1 MTNDALL
8 TLFMAGMAAFAVGMY
23 VVLDGFDLGLGILFP
38 FADDHGQRDQMM
50 NSIAPFWDGNETWL
64 VFGGAILLS
73 AFPLAFSVIMPAVYL
88 PVIVMLLGLIFRG
101 VAFEFRFK
109 HHPRTRIWDLA
120 FCGGSVI
127 ATFAQGVVLGT
138 FVQGIRVEGGRYAGG
153 PWDWLTAFSVMTAVA
168 LLCGYALLGN
178 TWLFWR
184 SRGALQGKGA
194 RLDAGATGRL
204 ALRYRGSQRVDV
216 SDVCRHRCTLV
227 RLSPITGIRAGTAAD
242 GVVRVERLP
251 CREAGTEHTAVLVLR
266 ELVLP
271 QLLRARDQHLSA
283 PATAFAELVRRRGVA
298 GIAAL
303 PVARPARAG
312 AADPRPHLVQLPG
325 VPCAGRRRRGL
336 RARMRP
342 TSSADAA
349 SASTA
354 APSVGPRDAG
364 LMARASGS
372 ARSRPG

>member
-1 MTNDALL
+1 MTTDALL

-184 SRGALQGKGA
+184 SRGALQEKA
-194 RLDAGATGRL
+194 RAWMPVLL
-204 ALRYRGSQRVDV
+204 VALLCAIAAV
-216 SDVCRHRCTLV
+216 SVWTPLM
-227 RLSPITGIRAGTAAD
+227 S
-242 GVVRVERLP
+242 
-251 CREAGTEHTAVLVLR
+251 
-266 ELVLP
+266 
-271 QLLRARDQHLSA
+271 
-283 PATAFAELVRRRGVA
+283 A
-298 GIAAL
+298 GIAARWFDFPRSL
-303 PVARPARAG
+303 VFAPVPLLTAWCAWSAYRAVNQAPSARPFWFCVSLFFLSYSGLAISIF
-312 AADPRPHLVQLPG
+312 PQLP
-325 VPCAGRRRRGL
+325 PPSLSLFDA
-336 RARMRP
+336 AA
-342 TSSADAA
+342 SSASQRFLLPGLLVLVPLILAHTWFNYRVFHLPGDAEE
-349 SASTA
+349 
-354 APSVGPRDAG
+354 GYG
-364 LMARASGS
+364 HE
-372 ARSRPG
+372 

>member
-8 TLFMAGMAAFAVGMY
+8 TLFMAGMAALAVGMY

-109 HHPRTRIWDLA
+109 HHPRVHIWDLA

-127 ATFAQGVVLGT
+127 ATFAQGVVLGA

-153 PWDWLTAFSVMTAVA
+153 PWDWLTAFSVMTGAA

-184 SRGALQGKGA
+184 SRGALQQKA
-194 RLDAGATGRL
+194 RAWMPVLLVALLAAIAAVSVWTPLTSAAIAARWFDFPRSLVFAPVPLLTGWCAWSAYRAVQQAPSARPFWLCVGLFFLSYTGLAISIFPHLPPPSLSLFDAA
-204 ALRYRGSQRVDV
+204 ASPASQRF
-216 SDVCRHRCTLV
+216 L
-227 RLSPITGIRAGTAAD
+227 
-242 GVVRVERLP
+242 LP
-251 CREAGTEHTAVLVLR
+251 GLLVLVPLILAHTWFNYR
-266 ELVLP
+266 VF
-271 QLLRARDQHLSA
+271 D
-283 PATAFAELVRRRGVA
+283 
-298 GIAAL
+298 
-303 PVARPARAG
+303 
-312 AADPRPHLVQLPG
+312 VQG
-325 VPCAGRRRRGL
+325 DSDEGYGHE
-336 RARMRP
+336 
-342 TSSADAA
+342 
-349 SASTA
+349 
-354 APSVGPRDAG
+354 
-364 LMARASGS
+364 
-372 ARSRPG
+372 